1 MNEEA
6 ISERYE
12 TTPRMIR
19 LIHVSKIYHKGPQPI
34 PALQG
39 VTLDIRRAEF
49 VAVMGPSGC
58 GKSTLL
64 HLIAGIDRSTSGE
77 VWFEGQ
83 PLSAM
88 RETDLTRLR
97 REKVGIVYQLY
108 NLLPHLTLWENVA
121 LPLLLTGT
129 RAHDIRRR
137 VAEVVRTLDLT
148 ERTDHWPHQLSGGEM
163 QRAAVARAVITRPSL
178 LLADEPTGN
187 LDSKAGE
194 TVLRLL
200 HTLNHEEGYT
210 VVLATHSQETASY
223 ADRILRLHDG
233 RILE

>member
-12 TTPRMIR
+12 TTPCMIR